1 MKLGIASVC
10 LTFILTYFSWLF
22 LYSVPYIYIYIYL
35 LHAFHHAH
43 FDIDNFKTQK
53 TYLSFIKKINC
64 EIAHLHDEV
73 FYLLILK
80 N

>member
-1 MKLGIASVC
+1 MFVEH
-10 LTFILTYFSWLF
+10 
-22 LYSVPYIYIYIYL
+22 LYSHIFHGCFYIQFHIYIYIYL

-64 EIAHLHDEV
+64 EIAHLHNEV